1 MLNLL
6 YILAYNYRR
15 QEPAITYYQ
24 YYDGYIGKLNV
35 CCIYLLNILQK
46 IKLFLFFFLNSYSQF
61 SLQDA
66 VSLIYL

>member
-24 YYDGYIGKLNV
+24 YYDGYIGKLSV
-35 CCIYLLNILQK
+35 CCIVPTEYTSENK
-46 IKLFLFFFLNSYSQF
+46 IIPFFFFKFLLTIF
-61 SLQDA
+61 STRCC
-66 VSLIYL
+66 